1 MKKNKEA
8 CVGYTRAD
16 AQVRQPSVGYVV
28 EIFDTAL
35 EGVW

>member
-16 AQVRQPSVGYVV
+16 AQVGQPSVGYEV
-28 EIFDTAL
+28 EKFDTAL
-35 EGVW
+35 EGM